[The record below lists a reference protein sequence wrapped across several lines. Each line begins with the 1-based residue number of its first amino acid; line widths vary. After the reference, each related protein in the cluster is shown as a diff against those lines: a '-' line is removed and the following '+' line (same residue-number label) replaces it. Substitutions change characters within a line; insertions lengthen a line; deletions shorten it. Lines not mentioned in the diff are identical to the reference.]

1 MRKTMKVLALAA
13 FVVFVMSATM
23 VSAKDAK
30 IKVNGKCGM
39 CKAKIEKAAK
49 GVKGVKSAS
58 WDQKTKVLT
67 LDYNEKLTN
76 VKAIETAI
84 AKIGY
89 DAGDVKADAEDVLN
103 YQLVAKK
110 MPQNLNAMAIT
121 TIIARSR
128 F

>member
-13 FVVFVMSATM
+13 FVVFAMSATM
-23 VSAKDAK
+23 VNAKDAK
-30 IKVNGKCGM
+30 VKVNGKCGM

-76 VKAIETAI
+76 VKAIETTI

-89 DAGDVKADAEDVLN
+89 DAGDVKADAEAR
-103 YQLVAKK
+103 AKLPACCK
-110 MPQNLNAMAIT
+110 ENA
-121 TIIARSR
+121 SESKCDGNHNDHCKK
-128 F
+128 